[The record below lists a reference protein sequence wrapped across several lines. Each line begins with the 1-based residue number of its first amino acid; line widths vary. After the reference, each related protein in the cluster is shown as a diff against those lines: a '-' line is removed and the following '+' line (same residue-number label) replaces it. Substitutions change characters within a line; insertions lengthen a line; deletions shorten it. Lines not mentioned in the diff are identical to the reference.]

1 MSSCRHGSNGFMG
14 AIQENNIHLVRQFL
28 SRIDCTLMHS
38 LFTHETK
45 FGDTLLTLAA
55 ALGRTA
61 IVDVLIKAIPSLDQV
76 DNRTQAL
83 SDVLDYET
91 SRGKTPI
98 IEAAKCNH
106 ADVVDILLRHH
117 ADPKRASKIHRKSA
131 LDWATTLGHANI
143 TRTIRDH
150 VQLKELS
157 LSLFVAV
164 SKSDLPTIESLT
176 AGGVPYLPN
185 QDAKFMH
192 ALESKLHQVDLAN
205 QNLNGLS
212 QAHQGCDAE
221 KIHVETEMKARAER
235 LETMQATQNEIVSN
249 NQRDAMMAKTTER
262 ELLERNKVDSRVLT
276 SGCAILQR
284 EIDNVLASIQN
295 NSNHVLQLRRKLE
308 VGRLMKFVT
317 GGYSILSWA
326 AATGNVEVIK
336 ILLKRGAHTGIG
348 DDCMEWC
355 ATIIQV
361 AYRNHQSRKQRHDLK
376 WVLDFTEMLRIRNL
390 SNLIHERLKG
400 LRLPLAEALF
410 NGHSKVASLLDQSD
424 VPNSQ
429 ALNLFHLFR
438 KPQGTMPKSR
448 ISYDR
453 TILLWKQQH
462 CLPSGGI
469 GELISSVI
477 VAAQTYSHEDDPR
490 CCAYNESFQVVMD
503 LATTCLQQRREIMEG
518 KIATR
523 KETLRKEH
531 RNAMAAQ
538 LSSAILHGDFI
549 TMVQSS
555 TEGDISLDYEDD
567 HTGMTPLIRA
577 AMENNDSMCINDN
590 GERVTA
596 VAYLVDRISPF
607 RPSIDYENRYGYTAL
622 GMASMH
628 GCLGAMV
635 DLIDRGANVDRRAI
649 LDGRTPW
656 MLAHSS
662 GKVEAMKLLA
672 KHSGVE
678 EFEDEVGGT

>member
-1 MSSCRHGSNGFMG
+1 MEYPCRLQCICSFPSEERRVRHEMICPNRMLSCCQNASSCQRPIRDWYTMSSCRHGSNGFMG

-212 QAHQGCDAE
+212 QAHQGCACGGR
-221 KIHVETEMKARAER
+221 KF
-235 LETMQATQNEIVSN
+235 
-249 NQRDAMMAKTTER
+249 
-262 ELLERNKVDSRVLT
+262 T
-276 SGCAILQR
+276 SG
-284 EIDNVLASIQN
+284 
-295 NSNHVLQLRRKLE
+295 
-308 VGRLMKFVT
+308 T
-317 GGYSILSWA
+317 
-326 AATGNVEVIK
+326 
-336 ILLKRGAHTGIG
+336 
-348 DDCMEWC
+348 
-355 ATIIQV
+355 
-361 AYRNHQSRKQRHDLK
+361 
-376 WVLDFTEMLRIRNL
+376 
-390 SNLIHERLKG
+390 
-400 LRLPLAEALF
+400 
-410 NGHSKVASLLDQSD
+410 
-424 VPNSQ
+424 
-429 ALNLFHLFR
+429 
-438 KPQGTMPKSR
+438 
-448 ISYDR
+448 
-453 TILLWKQQH
+453 
-462 CLPSGGI
+462 
-469 GELISSVI
+469 
-477 VAAQTYSHEDDPR
+477 
-490 CCAYNESFQVVMD
+490 
-503 LATTCLQQRREIMEG
+503 
-518 KIATR
+518 
-523 KETLRKEH
+523 
-531 RNAMAAQ
+531 
-538 LSSAILHGDFI
+538 
-549 TMVQSS
+549 
-555 TEGDISLDYEDD
+555 
-567 HTGMTPLIRA
+567 
-577 AMENNDSMCINDN
+577 
-590 GERVTA
+590 
-596 VAYLVDRISPF
+596 
-607 RPSIDYENRYGYTAL
+607 
-622 GMASMH
+622 
-628 GCLGAMV
+628 
-635 DLIDRGANVDRRAI
+635 
-649 LDGRTPW
+649 
-656 MLAHSS
+656 
-662 GKVEAMKLLA
+662 
-672 KHSGVE
+672 
-678 EFEDEVGGT
+678 